1 MTAASSVTAKP
12 SGALKR
18 LGAGWRAMLSSSPAR
33 ALSLVMLAVLAVL
46 IVAPELIAPQ
56 SPLAVDPSRALKPP
70 SAQHWFGTDDVGRDL
85 FARVIHATR
94 ITLGLV
100 AGALLI
106 SAAVG
111 GTLGLIA
118 GFIGGFVDLVASRSV
133 DVILTFPPI
142 IAGVVITGVLGPG
155 AGNLILA
162 LAIVYLPMFFRIAR
176 SGALAESKRT
186 YVEASRALGFGE
198 LNIMLR
204 QVAPN
209 VLPLVLM
216 QYVILFPL
224 ALQIEA
230 ALGFLG
236 LGVAPPTPDW
246 GAILEQGKNFIL
258 VAWWIS
264 LWPGLFLL
272 ASAFA
277 VMVFGRALQQRLDA
291 S

>member
-1 MTAASSVTAKP
+1 MMDIKSIVRSIVDSPP
-12 SGALKR
+12 SR
-18 LGAGWRAMLSSSPAR
+18 VLSG
-33 ALSLVMLAVLAVL
+33 LLFLVLALL
-46 IVAPELIAPQ
+46 IIAPEWVAPQ
-56 SPLAVDPSRALKPP
+56 SPLAVDPGRALRPP
-70 SAQHWFGTDDVGRDL
+70 SDEHWFGTDDVGRDL
-85 FARVIHATR
+85 FARVVHATR

-106 SAAVG
+106 SAIAG
-111 GTLGLIA
+111 GALGLISGYVG
-118 GFIGGFVDLVASRSV
+118 GFIDQSLARLI

-155 AGNLILA
+155 ADNLVLA

-176 SGALAESKRT
+176 SGAMAESART

-198 LNIMLR
+198 ASILVR
-204 QVAPN
+204 QVTPN

-246 GAILEQGKNFIL
+246 GAILEQGKNFIM

-272 ASAFA
+272 ASSFA
-277 VMVFGRALQQRLDA
+277 VMVLGRSLRERIDA
-291 S
+291 G

>member
-1 MTAASSVTAKP
+1 MSAGTIAARL
-12 SGALKR
+12 SGATPVQV
-18 LGAGWRAMLSSSPAR
+18 LSC
-33 ALSLVMLAVLAVL
+33 VLFAAFAVL
-46 IVAPELIAPQ
+46 IVVPELVAPQ
-56 SPLAVDPSRALKPP
+56 SPLAVDPGRALQPP
-70 SAQHWFGTDDVGRDL
+70 SAAHWFGTDDVGRDL

-100 AGALLI
+100 AGALLA
-106 SAAVG
+106 SAILGGGLGLVAGYAG
-111 GTLGLIA
+111 GTL
-118 GFIGGFVDLVASRSV
+118 DLVAARVV

-142 IAGVVITGVLGPG
+142 IAGVVITGILGPG
-155 AGNLILA
+155 ATNLVLA

-176 SGALAESKRT
+176 SGALAESRRT
-186 YVEASRALGFGE
+186 YVEAARALGFGE
-198 LNIMLR
+198 ASIMLR

-209 VLPLVLM
+209 VLPLVLL
-216 QYVILFPL
+216 QYVVLFPL

-236 LGVAPPTPDW
+236 LGVAPQSGVG

-277 VMVFGRALQQRLDA
+277 VMVLGRMLQQRLG
-291 S
+291 SG

>member
-1 MTAASSVTAKP
+1 MSAGTIAARL
-12 SGALKR
+12 SGATPVQV
-18 LGAGWRAMLSSSPAR
+18 LSC
-33 ALSLVMLAVLAVL
+33 VLFAAFAVL
-46 IVAPELIAPQ
+46 IVVPELVAPQ
-56 SPLAVDPSRALKPP
+56 SPLAVDPGRALQPP
-70 SAQHWFGTDDVGRDL
+70 SAAHWFGTDDVGRDL

-100 AGALLI
+100 AGALLA
-106 SAAVG
+106 SAIVGGGLGLVAGYAG
-111 GTLGLIA
+111 GTL
-118 GFIGGFVDLVASRSV
+118 DLVAARVV

-142 IAGVVITGVLGPG
+142 IAGVVITGILGPG
-155 AGNLILA
+155 ATNLVLA

-176 SGALAESKRT
+176 SGALAESRRT
-186 YVEASRALGFGE
+186 YVEAARALGFGE
-198 LNIMLR
+198 ASIMLR

-209 VLPLVLM
+209 VLPLVLL
-216 QYVILFPL
+216 QYVVLFPL

-277 VMVFGRALQQRLDA
+277 VMVLGRMLQQRLG
-291 S
+291 SG

>member
-1 MTAASSVTAKP
+1 MSAGTIAARL
-12 SGALKR
+12 SGATPVQV
-18 LGAGWRAMLSSSPAR
+18 LSC
-33 ALSLVMLAVLAVL
+33 VLFAAFAVL
-46 IVAPELIAPQ
+46 IVVPELVAPQ
-56 SPLAVDPSRALKPP
+56 SPLAVDPGRALQPP
-70 SAQHWFGTDDVGRDL
+70 SAAHWFGTDDVGRDL

-100 AGALLI
+100 AGALLA
-106 SAAVG
+106 SAIVGGGLGLVAGYAG
-111 GTLGLIA
+111 GTL
-118 GFIGGFVDLVASRSV
+118 DLVAARVV

-142 IAGVVITGVLGPG
+142 IAGVVITGILGPG
-155 AGNLILA
+155 ATNLVLA

-176 SGALAESKRT
+176 SGALAESRRT
-186 YVEASRALGFGE
+186 YVEAARALGFGE
-198 LNIMLR
+198 ASIMLR

-209 VLPLVLM
+209 VLPLVLL
-216 QYVILFPL
+216 QYVVLFPL

-236 LGVAPPTPDW
+236 LGVAPPTPDG
-246 GAILEQGKNFIL
+246 GAILEQGTNFLL

-277 VMVFGRALQQRLDA
+277 VMVLGRMLQQRLG
-291 S
+291 SG

>member
-1 MTAASSVTAKP
+1 MSAGTIAARL
-12 SGALKR
+12 SGATPVQV
-18 LGAGWRAMLSSSPAR
+18 LSC
-33 ALSLVMLAVLAVL
+33 VLFAAFAVL
-46 IVAPELIAPQ
+46 IVVPELVAPQ
-56 SPLAVDPSRALKPP
+56 SPLAVDPGRALQPP
-70 SAQHWFGTDDVGRDL
+70 SAAHWFGTDDVGRDL

-100 AGALLI
+100 AGALLA
-106 SAAVG
+106 SAIVGGGLGLVAGYAG
-111 GTLGLIA
+111 GTL
-118 GFIGGFVDLVASRSV
+118 DLVAARVV

-142 IAGVVITGVLGPG
+142 IAGVVITGILGPG
-155 AGNLILA
+155 ATNLVLA

-176 SGALAESKRT
+176 SGALAESRRA
-186 YVEASRALGFGE
+186 YVEAARALGFGE
-198 LNIMLR
+198 ASIMLR

-209 VLPLVLM
+209 VLPLVLL
-216 QYVILFPL
+216 QYVVLFPL

-277 VMVFGRALQQRLDA
+277 VMVLGRMLQQRLG
-291 S
+291 SG

>member
-1 MTAASSVTAKP
+1 VSAIAVKLR
-12 SGALKR
+12 GALDATP
-18 LGAGWRAMLSSSPAR
+18 LQ
-33 ALSLVMLAVLAVL
+33 ALSVALMIVFAVL
-46 IVAPELIAPQ
+46 IAAPELVAPQ
-56 SPLAVDPSRALKPP
+56 SPFTVDPRRALQPP
-70 SAQHWFGTDDVGRDL
+70 SAEHWFGTDDVGRDL
-85 FARVIHATR
+85 FARVVHATR

-106 SAAVG
+106 SAVIGASLGLVAGFVG
-111 GTLGLIA
+111 GA
-118 GFIGGFVDLVASRSV
+118 VDLAAARLV

-142 IAGVVITGVLGPG
+142 IAGVVITGILGPG
-155 AGNLILA
+155 AENLVLA
-162 LAIVYLPMFFRIAR
+162 LAVVYLPMFFRIAR
-176 SGALAESKRT
+176 SGALAEGKRT

-198 LNIMLR
+198 FSILVR
-204 QVAPN
+204 QVTPN
-209 VLPLVLM
+209 VLPLVLL

-277 VMVFGRALQQRLDA
+277 VMVFGRLLQQRLGA
-291 S
+291 G

>member
-1 MTAASSVTAKP
+1 MT
-12 SGALKR
+12 
-18 LGAGWRAMLSSSPAR
+18 AR
-33 ALSLVMLAVLAVL
+33 ALREALSQANGMQRLSLILMVVFAVL
-46 IVAPELIAPQ
+46 IAAPDLVAPQ
-56 SPLAVDPSRALKPP
+56 SPLTVDPSRALQPP
-70 SAQHWFGTDDVGRDL
+70 SAAHWFGTDDVGRDL
-85 FARVIHATR
+85 FARVVHATR

-100 AGALLI
+100 AGALLL
-106 SAAVG
+106 SALVG
-111 GTLGLIA
+111 GTLGLVA
-118 GFIGGFVDLVASRSV
+118 GFLGGAVDLAAARAV
-133 DVILTFPPI
+133 DVVLTFPPI
-142 IAGVVITGVLGPG
+142 IAGVVITGILGPG
-155 AGNLILA
+155 AGNLVLA
-162 LAIVYLPMFFRIAR
+162 LAIVYMPMFFRIAR

-186 YVEASRALGFGE
+186 YVEAARALGFGGASI
-198 LNIMLR
+198 LFR
-204 QVAPN
+204 QVLPN
-209 VLPLVLM
+209 VLPLVLL

-277 VMVFGRALQQRLDA
+277 VMVFGRFLQARLGA
-291 S
+291 G

>member
-1 MTAASSVTAKP
+1 MNTHPLAINL
-12 SGALKR
+12 SGRFNHAR
-18 LGAGWRAMLSSSPAR
+18 AWFRATLGGSTTR
-33 ALSLVMLAVLAVL
+33 ALSVVLLTVLALLV
-46 IVAPELIAPQ
+46 VAPELIAPQ
-56 SPLAVDPSRALKPP
+56 SPLAVDPARALKPP
-70 SAQHWFGTDDVGRDL
+70 SAEHWFGTDDVGRDL
-85 FARVIHATR
+85 FARVVHATR

-106 SAAVG
+106 SAAIG
-111 GTLGLIA
+111 GSLGLIA
-118 GFIGGFVDLVASRSV
+118 GFRGGLLDLAVSRTV

-155 AGNLILA
+155 ADNLVLA
-162 LAIVYLPMFFRIAR
+162 LAVVYLPMFFRIAR

-198 LNIMLR
+198 FSILVR

-209 VLPLVLM
+209 VLPLILM

-277 VMVFGRALQQRLDA
+277 VMVFGRALQSRIDA
-291 S
+291 T

>member
-1 MTAASSVTAKP
+1 MT
-12 SGALKR
+12 L
-18 LGAGWRAMLSSSPAR
+18 RAIRDLLEQANGLQR
-33 ALSLVMLAVLAVL
+33 LSLLLMVAFAILIAVPDLV
-46 IVAPELIAPQ
+46 APQ
-56 SPLAVDPSRALKPP
+56 SPLAVD
-70 SAQHWFGTDDVGRDL
+70 L
-85 FARVIHATR
+85 FARVVHATR

-100 AGALLI
+100 AGALFL
-106 SAAVG
+106 SALVG

-118 GFIGGFVDLVASRSV
+118 GFVGGAVDLATARAV
-133 DVILTFPPI
+133 DVVLTFPPI
-142 IAGVVITGVLGPG
+142 IAGVVITGILGPG
-155 AGNLILA
+155 AGNLVLA
-162 LAIVYLPMFFRIAR
+162 LAIVYMPMFFRIAR

-186 YVEASRALGFGE
+186 YVEAARALGFGDASI
-198 LNIMLR
+198 LFR
-204 QVAPN
+204 QVLPN
-209 VLPLVLM
+209 VMPLVLL

-277 VMVFGRALQQRLDA
+277 VMVLGRLLQARLGTG
-291 S
+291 

>member
-1 MTAASSVTAKP
+1 MKGFAEFLRRSD
-12 SGALKR
+12 GLQR
-18 LGAGWRAMLSSSPAR
+18 
-33 ALSLVMLAVLAVL
+33 LSLLLVAVFGVL
-46 IVAPELIAPQ
+46 VVAPELVAPQ
-56 SPLAVDPSRALKPP
+56 SPFAVDPSRALRPP
-70 SAQHWFGTDDVGRDL
+70 SAAHWFGTDDVGRDV
-85 FARVIHATR
+85 FARVVHGTR

-100 AGALLI
+100 AGALLL
-106 SAAVG
+106 SAVVG
-111 GTLGLIA
+111 GALGLVA
-118 GFIGGFVDLVASRSV
+118 GFAGGAVDLVAARVV

-142 IAGVVITGVLGPG
+142 IAGVVITGILGPG
-155 AGNLILA
+155 AGNLVLA
-162 LAIVYLPMFFRIAR
+162 LAIVYMPMFFRIAR

-186 YVEASRALGFGE
+186 YVEAARALGFGGPSI
-198 LNIMLR
+198 LFR
-204 QVAPN
+204 QVLPN
-209 VLPLVLM
+209 VLPLVLL

-264 LWPGLFLL
+264 LWPGVFLL

-277 VMVFGRALQQRLDA
+277 VMVLGRLLQARLG
-291 S
+291 SG

>member
-1 MTAASSVTAKP
+1 MTASP
-12 SGALKR
+12 SLVQRILEAPVSR
-18 LGAGWRAMLSSSPAR
+18 V
-33 ALSLVMLAVLAVL
+33 LSLLLFTALALL
-46 IVAPELIAPQ
+46 IIAPEFIASQ
-56 SPLAVDPSRALKPP
+56 SPLSVDPGRALRPP

-85 FARVIHATR
+85 FARVVHATR

-106 SAAVG
+106 SALAG
-111 GTLGLIA
+111 AALGLIS
-118 GFIGGFVDLVASRSV
+118 GFVGGVIDQTLARLM

-142 IAGVVITGVLGPG
+142 IAGVVITGILGPG
-155 AGNLILA
+155 ADHLVLA
-162 LAIVYLPMFFRIAR
+162 LAIVYMPMFFRIAR
-176 SGALAESKRT
+176 SGAMAEGART
-186 YVEASRALGFGE
+186 YVEASRALGFSE
-198 LNIMLR
+198 ASILLR
-204 QVAPN
+204 QVTPN

-246 GAILEQGKNFIL
+246 GAILEQGKNFIM

-272 ASAFA
+272 ASSFA
-277 VMVFGRALQQRLDA
+277 VMVLGRSLRERIDA
-291 S
+291 G

>member
-1 MTAASSVTAKP
+1 MT
-12 SGALKR
+12 
-18 LGAGWRAMLSSSPAR
+18 AR
-33 ALSLVMLAVLAVL
+33 ALREALSQANGMQRLSLILMVVFAVL
-46 IVAPELIAPQ
+46 IVAPDLVAPQ
-56 SPLAVDPSRALKPP
+56 SPLTVDPSRALRPP
-70 SAQHWFGTDDVGRDL
+70 SAVHWFGTDDVGRDL
-85 FARVIHATR
+85 FARVVHATR

-100 AGALLI
+100 AGALLL
-106 SAAVG
+106 SALVG
-111 GTLGLIA
+111 GTLGLVA
-118 GFIGGFVDLVASRSV
+118 GFLGGAVDLAAARAV
-133 DVILTFPPI
+133 DVVLTCPPI
-142 IAGVVITGVLGPG
+142 IAGVVITGILGPG
-155 AGNLILA
+155 AGNLVLA
-162 LAIVYLPMFFRIAR
+162 LAIVYMPMFFRIAR

-186 YVEASRALGFGE
+186 YVEAARALGFGGASI
-198 LNIMLR
+198 LFR
-204 QVAPN
+204 QVLPN
-209 VLPLVLM
+209 VLPLVLL

-277 VMVFGRALQQRLDA
+277 VMVFGRFLQARLGA
-291 S
+291 G

>member
-1 MTAASSVTAKP
+1 MT
-12 SGALKR
+12 
-18 LGAGWRAMLSSSPAR
+18 AR
-33 ALSLVMLAVLAVL
+33 ALREALSQANGMQRLSLILMVVFAVL
-46 IVAPELIAPQ
+46 IVAPDLVAPQ
-56 SPLAVDPSRALKPP
+56 SPLTVDPSRALRPP
-70 SAQHWFGTDDVGRDL
+70 SAVHWFGTDDVGRDL
-85 FARVIHATR
+85 FARVVHATR

-100 AGALLI
+100 AGALLL
-106 SAAVG
+106 SALVG
-111 GTLGLIA
+111 GTLGLVA
-118 GFIGGFVDLVASRSV
+118 GFLGGAVDLAAARAV
-133 DVILTFPPI
+133 DVVLTFPPI
-142 IAGVVITGVLGPG
+142 IAGVVITGILGPG
-155 AGNLILA
+155 AGNLVLA
-162 LAIVYLPMFFRIAR
+162 LAIVYMPMFFRIAR

-186 YVEASRALGFGE
+186 YVEAARALGFGGASI
-198 LNIMLR
+198 LFR
-204 QVAPN
+204 QVLPN
-209 VLPLVLM
+209 VLPLVLL

-277 VMVFGRALQQRLDA
+277 VMVLGRFLQARLGA
-291 S
+291 G

>member
-1 MTAASSVTAKP
+1 MS
-12 SGALKR
+12 ALARR
-18 LGAGWRAMLSSSPAR
+18 LGGSLSATPLQ
-33 ALSLVMLAVLAVL
+33 ALSVVLMVVFAVL
-46 IVAPELIAPQ
+46 IAVPDLVASQ
-56 SPLAVDPSRALKPP
+56 SPFTVDPRRALQPP
-70 SAQHWFGTDDVGRDL
+70 SAAHWFGTDDVGRDL
-85 FARVIHATR
+85 FARVVHATR

-100 AGALLI
+100 AGALLL
-106 SAAVG
+106 SALVG
-111 GTLGLIA
+111 ASLGLVA
-118 GFIGGFVDLVASRSV
+118 GYLGGVVDLLASRLV

-142 IAGVVITGVLGPG
+142 IAGVVITGILGPG
-155 AGNLILA
+155 AQNLVLA
-162 LAIVYLPMFFRIAR
+162 LAVVYLPMFFRIAR

-198 LNIMLR
+198 FSILVR
-204 QVAPN
+204 QVTPN
-209 VLPLVLM
+209 VLPLVLL

-277 VMVFGRALQQRLDA
+277 VLIFGRLLQQRLGA
-291 S
+291 G

>member
-1 MTAASSVTAKP
+1 MTPFPHP
-12 SGALKR
+12 SPLQ
-18 LGAGWRAMLSSSPAR
+18 
-33 ALSLVMLAVLAVL
+33 VLCAVL
-46 IVAPELIAPQ
+46 ILAFAVLIAAPGLVAPQ
-56 SPLAVDPSRALKPP
+56 SPYAIDAGRALLSP
-70 SAQHWFGTDDVGRDL
+70 SAAHWFGTDDVGRDL
-85 FARVIHATR
+85 FARVVHGTR

-100 AGALLI
+100 AGALLA

-111 GTLGLIA
+111 GLLGLVA
-118 GFIGGFVDLVASRSV
+118 GFSGRVPDLVFGRLI
-133 DVILTFPPI
+133 DMILTFPPV

-155 AGNLILA
+155 AGNLVLA
-162 LAIVYLPMFFRIAR
+162 LSVVYLPMFFRIAR

-186 YVEASRALGFGE
+186 YVEAARALGFGE
-198 LNIMLR
+198 TSIMLR
-204 QVAPN
+204 QVLPN
-209 VLPLVLM
+209 VLPLVLL

-258 VAWWIS
+258 SAWWMS

-272 ASAFA
+272 ASSFA
-277 VMVFGRALQQRLDA
+277 VMVLGRVLQERFDRR
-291 S
+291 

>member
-1 MTAASSVTAKP
+1 MSAGTIAARL
-12 SGALKR
+12 SGATPVQV
-18 LGAGWRAMLSSSPAR
+18 LSC
-33 ALSLVMLAVLAVL
+33 VLFAAFAVL
-46 IVAPELIAPQ
+46 IVVPELVAPQ
-56 SPLAVDPSRALKPP
+56 SPLAVDPGRALQPP
-70 SAQHWFGTDDVGRDL
+70 SAAHWFGTDDVGRDL

-100 AGALLI
+100 AGALLA
-106 SAAVG
+106 SAIVGGGLGLVAGYAG
-111 GTLGLIA
+111 GTL
-118 GFIGGFVDLVASRSV
+118 DLVAARVV

-142 IAGVVITGVLGPG
+142 IAGVVITGILGPG
-155 AGNLILA
+155 ATNLVLA

-176 SGALAESKRT
+176 SGALAESRRT
-186 YVEASRALGFGE
+186 YVEAARALGFGE
-198 LNIMLR
+198 ASIMLR

-209 VLPLVLM
+209 VLPLVLL
-216 QYVILFPL
+216 QHVVLFPL

-277 VMVFGRALQQRLDA
+277 VMVLGRMLQQRLG
-291 S
+291 SG

>member
-1 MTAASSVTAKP
+1 MQ
-12 SGALKR
+12 R
-18 LGAGWRAMLSSSPAR
+18 
-33 ALSLVMLAVLAVL
+33 LSLILMVVFAVL
-46 IVAPELIAPQ
+46 IVAPDLVAPQ
-56 SPLAVDPSRALKPP
+56 SPLTVDPSRALRPP
-70 SAQHWFGTDDVGRDL
+70 SAVHWFGTDDVGRDL
-85 FARVIHATR
+85 FARVVHATR

-100 AGALLI
+100 AGALLL
-106 SAAVG
+106 SALVG
-111 GTLGLIA
+111 GTLGLVA
-118 GFIGGFVDLVASRSV
+118 GFLGGAVDLAAARAV
-133 DVILTFPPI
+133 DVVLTFPPI
-142 IAGVVITGVLGPG
+142 IAGVVITGILGPG
-155 AGNLILA
+155 AGNLVLA
-162 LAIVYLPMFFRIAR
+162 LAIVYMPMFFRIAR

-186 YVEASRALGFGE
+186 YVEAARALGFGGGSI
-198 LNIMLR
+198 LFR
-204 QVAPN
+204 QVLPN
-209 VLPLVLM
+209 VLPLVLL

-277 VMVFGRALQQRLDA
+277 VMVFGRFLQARLGA
-291 S
+291 G

>member
-1 MTAASSVTAKP
+1 MSAGTIAARL
-12 SGALKR
+12 SGATPVQV
-18 LGAGWRAMLSSSPAR
+18 LSC
-33 ALSLVMLAVLAVL
+33 VLFAAFAVL
-46 IVAPELIAPQ
+46 IVVPELVAPQ
-56 SPLAVDPSRALKPP
+56 SPLAVDPGRALQPP
-70 SAQHWFGTDDVGRDL
+70 SAAHWFGTDDVGRAL

-100 AGALLI
+100 AGALLA
-106 SAAVG
+106 SAILGGGLGLVAGYAG
-111 GTLGLIA
+111 GTL
-118 GFIGGFVDLVASRSV
+118 DLVAARVV

-142 IAGVVITGVLGPG
+142 IAGVVITGILGPG
-155 AGNLILA
+155 ATNLVLA

-176 SGALAESKRT
+176 SGALAESRRT
-186 YVEASRALGFGE
+186 YVEAARALGFGE
-198 LNIMLR
+198 ASIMLR

-209 VLPLVLM
+209 VLPLVLL
-216 QYVILFPL
+216 QYVVLFPL

-277 VMVFGRALQQRLDA
+277 VMVLGRMLQQRLG
-291 S
+291 SG

>member
-1 MTAASSVTAKP
+1 MT
-12 SGALKR
+12 
-18 LGAGWRAMLSSSPAR
+18 AR
-33 ALSLVMLAVLAVL
+33 ALREALSQANGMQRLSLILMVVFAVL
-46 IVAPELIAPQ
+46 IVAPDLVAPQ
-56 SPLAVDPSRALKPP
+56 SPLTVDPSRALRPP
-70 SAQHWFGTDDVGRDL
+70 SAVHWFGTDDVGRDL
-85 FARVIHATR
+85 FARVVHATR

-100 AGALLI
+100 AGALLL
-106 SAAVG
+106 SALVG
-111 GTLGLIA
+111 GTLGLVA
-118 GFIGGFVDLVASRSV
+118 GVLGGAVDLAAARAV
-133 DVILTFPPI
+133 DVVLTFPPI
-142 IAGVVITGVLGPG
+142 IAGVVITGILGPG
-155 AGNLILA
+155 AGNLVLA
-162 LAIVYLPMFFRIAR
+162 LAIVYMPMFFRIAR

-186 YVEASRALGFGE
+186 YVEAARALGFGGASI
-198 LNIMLR
+198 LFR
-204 QVAPN
+204 QVLPN
-209 VLPLVLM
+209 VLPLVLL

-277 VMVFGRALQQRLDA
+277 VMVFGRFLQARLGA
-291 S
+291 G

>member
-1 MTAASSVTAKP
+1 MT
-12 SGALKR
+12 
-18 LGAGWRAMLSSSPAR
+18 AR
-33 ALSLVMLAVLAVL
+33 ALREALAQANGMQRLSLILMVAFAVL
-46 IVAPELIAPQ
+46 IVAPDLVAPQ
-56 SPLAVDPSRALKPP
+56 SPLTVDPSRALRPP
-70 SAQHWFGTDDVGRDL
+70 SAVHWFGTDDVGRDL
-85 FARVIHATR
+85 FARVVHATR

-100 AGALLI
+100 AGALLL
-106 SAAVG
+106 SALVG
-111 GTLGLIA
+111 GTLGLVA
-118 GFIGGFVDLVASRSV
+118 GFLGGAVDLAAARAV
-133 DVILTFPPI
+133 DVVLTFPPI
-142 IAGVVITGVLGPG
+142 IAGVVITGILGPG
-155 AGNLILA
+155 AGNLVLA
-162 LAIVYLPMFFRIAR
+162 LAIVYMPMFFRIAR

-186 YVEASRALGFGE
+186 YVEAARALGFGGGSI
-198 LNIMLR
+198 LFR
-204 QVAPN
+204 QVLPN
-209 VLPLVLM
+209 VLPLVLL

-277 VMVFGRALQQRLDA
+277 VMVFGRFLQARLGA
-291 S
+291 G

>member
-1 MTAASSVTAKP
+1 MTASPSLVQRILEAPASRV
-12 SGALKR
+12 
-18 LGAGWRAMLSSSPAR
+18 
-33 ALSLVMLAVLAVL
+33 LSLLLFTAFALL
-46 IVAPELIAPQ
+46 IIAPEFIASQ
-56 SPLAVDPSRALKPP
+56 SPLSVDPGRALRPP

-85 FARVIHATR
+85 FARVVHATR

-106 SAAVG
+106 SALAG
-111 GTLGLIA
+111 AALGLIS
-118 GFIGGFVDLVASRSV
+118 GFVGGVIDQTLARLI

-142 IAGVVITGVLGPG
+142 IAGVVITGILGPG
-155 AGNLILA
+155 ADHLVLA
-162 LAIVYLPMFFRIAR
+162 LAIVYMPMFFRIAR
-176 SGALAESKRT
+176 SGAMAEGART
-186 YVEASRALGFGE
+186 YVEASRALGFSE
-198 LNIMLR
+198 ASILLR
-204 QVAPN
+204 QVTPN

-246 GAILEQGKNFIL
+246 GAILEQGKNFIM

-272 ASAFA
+272 ASSFA
-277 VMVFGRALQQRLDA
+277 VMVMGRSLRERIDA
-291 S
+291 G

>member
-1 MTAASSVTAKP
+1 MTASPSLVQRILEAPASRV
-12 SGALKR
+12 
-18 LGAGWRAMLSSSPAR
+18 
-33 ALSLVMLAVLAVL
+33 LSLLVFTALALL
-46 IVAPELIAPQ
+46 IIAPEFIASQ
-56 SPLAVDPSRALKPP
+56 SPLSVDPGRALRPS

-85 FARVIHATR
+85 FARVVHATR

-100 AGALLI
+100 AGALLV
-106 SAAVG
+106 SALAG
-111 GTLGLIA
+111 AALGLIS
-118 GFIGGFVDLVASRSV
+118 GFVGGVIDQTLARLI

-142 IAGVVITGVLGPG
+142 IAGVVITGILGPG
-155 AGNLILA
+155 ADHLVLA
-162 LAIVYLPMFFRIAR
+162 LAIVYMPMFFRIAR
-176 SGALAESKRT
+176 SGAMAEGART
-186 YVEASRALGFGE
+186 YVEASRALGFSE
-198 LNIMLR
+198 VSILLR
-204 QVAPN
+204 QVTPN

-246 GAILEQGKNFIL
+246 GAILEQGKNFIM

-272 ASAFA
+272 ASSFA
-277 VMVFGRALQQRLDA
+277 VMVLGRSLRERIDA
-291 S
+291 G